1 MRSRPPIWRRLKV
14 PSDLILHR
22 LHVVI
27 QLAMG
32 WQDQHLYEFRAGPWR
47 FQAAEQA
54 EPPDGFFNVR
64 PPRDS
69 RTVRLWEVA
78 PEPGSAL
85 IYEYDFG
92 DSWMH
97 RVAVEKILPPD
108 PDLGDAVCLAGRR
121 ACPPEDCGGIEG
133 YRALLYA
140 HLHADDPDVSDWLGV
155 LATGFDPARF
165 EVDEVNRRLAMSGSA
180 WRAEPG

>member
-1 MRSRPPIWRRLKV
+1 M

-22 LHVVI
+22 LHDVI
-27 QLAMG
+27 QVAMG

-47 FQAAEQA
+47 FQAADQA

-78 PEPGSAL
+78 PEPGSVL
-85 IYEYDFG
+85 VYEYDFG

-108 PDLGDAVCLAGRR
+108 PDLGDGVCLAGRR

-133 YRALLYA
+133 YLALLYA
-140 HLHADDPDVSDWLGV
+140 HQHALDPDVAELRGLLTPD
-155 LATGFDPARF
+155 FDPARF
-165 EVDEVNRRLAMSGSA
+165 ERDGVNRRLASGGPA
-180 WRAEPG
+180 VAGYAEEDQGDG